1 MVKWYSLFSHTGKE
15 TENVQKLMGERI
27 HLEVAITNNLKYDGP
42 LPCIKLQSGN
52 DINEWLMEP
61 GNVEPG
67 SIITLNGYMRIVPAE
82 VLDYLAS
89 IDCRVFNIHPAP
101 IGLYPDLKGKDPQ
114 ERLFAGLK
122 GGIYTCIGAVIHE
135 VDAGVDTGNV
145 IHWKLELP
153 TAIHTKDD
161 LYNRLH
167 DMGTE
172 MWIEFFSE
180 EMWKDGKSN

>member
-15 TENVQKLMGERI
+15 TENVQKLMGERL
-27 HLEVAITNNLKYDGP
+27 HLKVALTNNLKYDGP

-153 TAIHTKDD
+153 TTIRTKDD
-161 LYNRLH
+161 LYDRLH
-167 DMGTE
+167 AMGTE

-180 EMWKDGKSN
+180 EMWKDGKSD